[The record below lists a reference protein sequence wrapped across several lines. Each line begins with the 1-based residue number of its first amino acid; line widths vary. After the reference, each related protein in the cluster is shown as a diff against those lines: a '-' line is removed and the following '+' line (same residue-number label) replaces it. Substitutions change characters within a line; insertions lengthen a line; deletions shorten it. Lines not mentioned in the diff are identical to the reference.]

1 MHRSQLLAA
10 LLAAA
15 LAVLPPEAAGETAPA
30 PPAVSK
36 ECGEP
41 GIADRPLFY
50 FGILALIIGTQLFLT
65 GFVGEM
71 INRNSATRNHYLIEK
86 EI

>member
-1 MHRSQLLAA
+1 MGILLYLSVAKVIF
-10 LLAAA
+10 L
-15 LAVLPPEAAGETAPA
+15 EY
-30 PPAVSK
+30 
-36 ECGEP
+36 

-50 FGILALIIGTQLFLT
+50 FGILALIVGMQLFLT

-71 INRNSATRNHYLIEK
+71 INRNAPGRNQYGIER

>member
-1 MHRSQLLAA
+1 VGKFGKRPMHFFGMLGLLSFFIGLVILIYLSIAKT
-10 LLAAA
+10 
-15 LAVLPPEAAGETAPA
+15 VY
-30 PPAVSK
+30 K
-36 ECGEP
+36 EY